1 VFCVGL
7 DDLVDD
13 SLVEAAFGDEFAAE
27 AVHLLQKNFSGVIDE
42 THTAKIDAELL
53 ARRSCQEFTP
63 ALFESGDPGSGEATL
78 DT

>member
-27 AVHLLQKNFSGVIDE
+27 AVHLLQKNLSGVIDE
-42 THTAKIDAELL
+42 THTAKI
-53 ARRSCQEFTP
+53 
-63 ALFESGDPGSGEATL
+63 
-78 DT
+78 